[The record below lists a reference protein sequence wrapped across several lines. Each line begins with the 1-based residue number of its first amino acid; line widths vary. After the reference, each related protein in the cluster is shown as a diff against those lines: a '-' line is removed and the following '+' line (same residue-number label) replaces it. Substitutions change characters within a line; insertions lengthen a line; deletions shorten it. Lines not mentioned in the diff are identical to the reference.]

1 MKVNAVCPRDC
12 YGGCSLVLE
21 IEDGKIISVKGDTN
35 NKATKG
41 VICKKGIEY
50 IDRIYGR
57 NRITKA
63 LKRIGEKG
71 QGKFKEIDI
80 KEALDEVAQK
90 IKETQDN
97 NTLDFLFYKGA
108 GEIGT
113 ASKVYNNFIN
123 QLKGYTYVYG
133 DLCSAAGLE
142 AVKATYGSVEHN
154 SPWDLENAKLIVIWG
169 KNPANTNIQELL
181 HIKRAKENGAK
192 VILIDIRK
200 SETAKY
206 ADKLIMPEVGTDIV
220 LAMAIHNY
228 LIENNMFDVDF
239 VENFTYGFDEF
250 KIEAKKY
257 TLDYAEKV
265 TKVSKEDIVEIANM
279 MAKIKPLTLI
289 CGFGI
294 QRQVQGGQT
303 VRAISLLPALLGNIG
318 IQGGGFRYSNHTRP
332 RLNVPKMLKTIKNI
346 RGVNIVSLG
355 DEIIAN
361 NIKCMMIHGANPV
374 RSNPDS
380 TRLME
385 ALKNLDFLVC
395 IDNVISETAKYADII
410 LPAAATF
417 EYYDVLR
424 SYWHPYIILHEKIVE
439 PQGDSMHES
448 KIYRELAKR
457 MGLNV
462 EKIPE
467 NNLEFIES
475 VLKYSKINVTID
487 DLRKQP
493 YLTEDY
499 NEIVYRDRIFKTPSG
514 KIEFKSILLEEQGF
528 DGVPKYKESFS
539 SNGFKLISIHHR
551 DVINSQYLNIPS
563 IQDSLEKP
571 FAYINMDDAKELNIQ
586 DGEKIIVF
594 NDNGSVKLNVKLTYD
609 IRKGHVIIPFGQDID
624 LNSLI
629 KGQNTDIG
637 LCTVFHNIEVN
648 IKKGE

>member
-1 MKVNAVCPRDC
+1 MKIKAVCPRDC
-12 YGGCSLVLE
+12 YGGCSLILE
-21 IEDGKIISVKGDTN
+21 VQDGRIIKVEGDKE
-35 NKATKG
+35 NKATEG
-41 VICKKGIEY
+41 MICKKGIEY
-50 IDRIYGR
+50 ISRNYGK
-57 NRITKA
+57 NRIIRA
-63 LKRIGEKG
+63 LKRVGEKG
-71 QGKFKEIDI
+71 KGEFKEIDI
-80 KEALDEVAQK
+80 EEALDEVAIR
-90 IKETQDN
+90 IKEVQEKDP
-97 NTLDFLFYKGA
+97 LSFLFYKGA

-133 DLCSAAGLE
+133 DLCSGAGLE

-154 SPWDLENAKLIVIWG
+154 APWDLENAKLIVIWG

-181 HIKRAKENGAK
+181 HIKRARQKGAK

-206 ADKLIMPEVGTDIV
+206 VDKVITPEVGTDLV

-228 LIENNMFDVDF
+228 IIQNNKYDVDF

-250 KIEAKKY
+250 KYEAKKY
-257 TLDYAEKV
+257 TLDYSERI
-265 TKVSKEDIVEIANM
+265 TKVSKEDIVDIANM
-279 MAKIKPLTLI
+279 MASIKPFTLI

-294 QRQVQGGQT
+294 QRQAQGGQT
-303 VRAISLLPALLGNIG
+303 VRAISLLPALLGSVG
-318 IQGGGFRYSNHTRP
+318 IVGGGFRYSNHTRP
-332 RLNVPKMLKTIKNI
+332 RLNMSKMLKTIKNI
-346 RGVNIVSLG
+346 RGINVVSLG
-355 DEIIAN
+355 DEIIKN
-361 NIKCMMIHGANPV
+361 NIKCMMIHSANPV

-380 TRLME
+380 KRLVE

-424 SYWHPYIILHEKIVE
+424 SYWHPYIMLNEKIVE
-439 PQGDSMHES
+439 PMGDSMHES

-457 MGLNV
+457 MGLNE

-475 VLKYSKINVTID
+475 VLKYSKINATIE
-487 DLRKQP
+487 DLRKGP

-499 NEIVYRDRIFKTPSG
+499 SEVVYKDRVFKTPSG
-514 KIEFKSILLEEQGF
+514 RIEFKSILLEEQGF
-528 DGVPKYKESFS
+528 DGVPKYREKEL
-539 SNGFKLISIHHR
+539 SNAFKLISVHHR

-563 IQDSLEKP
+563 IQENLECP
-571 FAYINMDDAKELNIQ
+571 FAYINIDDAKELNIEE
-586 DGEKIIVF
+586 GEKIIVF
-594 NDNGSVKLNVKLTYD
+594 NENGSVELNAKPTYD

-624 LNSLI
+624 LNSLV
-629 KGQNTDIG
+629 KGENTDIG
-637 LCTVFHNIEVN
+637 LCTVFHNIGVN
-648 IKKGE
+648 IKKYE

>member
-12 YGGCSLVLE
+12 YGGCSLILD
-21 IEDGKIISVKGDTN
+21 IDNGKIVSVKGDTS

-71 QGKFKEIDI
+71 QGQFKEIDI
-80 KEALDEVAQK
+80 NEALDEVALK
-90 IKETQDN
+90 IKKTQEN
-97 NTLDFLFYKGA
+97 NPLSFLFYKGA

-123 QLKGYTYVYG
+123 QLNGYTYVYG
-133 DLCSAAGLE
+133 DLCSAAGIE

-154 SPWDLENAKLIVIWG
+154 APWDLENAKLIIIWG
-169 KNPANTNIQELL
+169 KNPNNTNIQELL
-181 HIKRAKENGAK
+181 HIKRARENGAK

-200 SETAKY
+200 SETEKY
-206 ADKLIMPEVGTDIV
+206 VDKVIMPEVGTDIV

-228 LIENNMFDVDF
+228 LIEKNMYDVDF
-239 VENFTYGFDEF
+239 VENFAYGFEEF
-250 KIEAKKY
+250 KDEAKKY
-257 TLDYAEKV
+257 TLEYAEEV
-265 TKVSKEDIVEIANM
+265 TKVSKEDIVEVANLIAN
-279 MAKIKPLTLI
+279 IKPFTLI

-294 QRQVQGGQT
+294 QRQIQGGQT
-303 VRAISLLPALLGNIG
+303 VRAISLLPAIVGSVG
-318 IQGGGFRYSNHTRP
+318 ISGGGLRYSNHTRP
-332 RLNVPKMLKTIKNI
+332 RLNVPKMLKTIKNT
-346 RGVNIVSLG
+346 RGINVVSLG
-355 DEIIAN
+355 DEIISN
-361 NIKCMMIHGANPV
+361 GISCMMIHGANPV

-380 TRLME
+380 KKLKE

-410 LPAAATF
+410 LPAACTF

-424 SYWHPYIILHEKIVE
+424 SYWHPYILLHEKIVE
-439 PQGDSMHES
+439 PIGDSMHES

-457 MGLNV
+457 MELN
-462 EKIPE
+462 EDKIPE

-487 DLRKQP
+487 ELRKGP
-493 YLTEDY
+493 YLTDDY
-499 NEIVYRDRIFKTPSG
+499 SEVVYSDKIFKTPSK
-514 KIEFKSILLEEQGF
+514 KIEFKSITLEEQGF
-528 DGVPKYKESFS
+528 DGVPKYKHKASN
-539 SNGFKLISIHHR
+539 NGFKLISVHHR
-551 DVINSQYLNIPS
+551 DIINSQYLNIPS
-563 IQDSLEKP
+563 IQDSMENP
-571 FAYINMDDAKELNIQ
+571 FVYINIDDARELNIE

-594 NDNGSVKLNVKLTYD
+594 NEHGSVKLNAKLTYD

-624 LNSLI
+624 LNSLV

-637 LCTVFHNIEVN
+637 LCTVFHNIAVN